1 MTEPHDTADPT
12 LPPGHVP
19 TVRIRMREP
28 DTAKHHIQV
37 SSGWQH
43 SHMAACMIELPKNIC
58 ETGTAPVDKIKCP
71 HCRKTPEFA
80 RATAESENART
91 KPETKPQHHAP
102 RPDPKTATS
111 GSPGTEKKKPT
122 RTPAPEPQG
131 SLF

>member
-19 TVRIRMREP
+19 TLRVRMHEP
-28 DTAKHHIQV
+28 YTAKRHILITG
-37 SSGWQH
+37 GWPGYYI
-43 SHMAACMIELPKNIC
+43 AACMVDLPKNVC
-58 ETGTAPVDKIKCP
+58 ETGTAPAGEIECP
-71 HCRKTPEFA
+71 RCRKTPEFE
-80 RATAESENART
+80 RATAEAEDART
-91 KPETKPQHHAP
+91 KPETERQHHAP